1 MNNIVAIIGRPN
13 VGKSTLFN
21 RLTKSRKAI
30 VDSFSGVTRDR
41 HYGHSDWNGINFT
54 LIDTGGYLSD
64 SKNVFDI
71 EIKKQVIIAI
81 NESDAIIFLV
91 DVETG
96 PTNLDID
103 VAQLLQKTNK
113 PVFLTVNKVDNST
126 RVKESLEFYNLGLGD
141 YFSISSINGSG
152 TGELL
157 DSLVSSFKINNEEEE
172 LDIPKIAIVGK
183 PNVGKSSFVNALLN
197 ENKNIVTDISGT
209 TRDTIDSSYNK
220 YGKKIILIDTAGL
233 RKKSKVFDNLEFYS
247 VMRTIRAIER
257 SDICLIIIDAIN
269 GFKSQDLNI
278 FKLAKKNNKGVI
290 VLVNKWDIVKNKN
303 DHATENYKNSIYN
316 KTAPY
321 VDFKII
327 FISSLNKQRIY
338 NAIDETQKIYHKLRK
353 KIPTSE
359 LNDFLL
365 KKIESTPPPSYKG
378 KRVKIKYITKLPTKA
393 TSFAF
398 FCNLPQ
404 YIKEGYK
411 RYLENQIRK
420 KYDFTGIPINIYIRK
435 K

>member
-41 HYGHSDWNGINFT
+41 HYGYSDWNGINFT

-64 SKNVFDI
+64 SKNIFDI

-113 PVFLTVNKVDNST
+113 PVFLTVNKVDNSI

-157 DSLVSSFKINNEEEE
+157 DSLVSSFKMNNEEQE

-209 TRDTIDSSYNK
+209 TRDTIDTIYNK

-278 FKLAKKNNKGVI
+278 FKLAKKK
-290 VLVNKWDIVKNKN
+290 
-303 DHATENYKNSIYN
+303 
-316 KTAPY
+316 
-321 VDFKII
+321 
-327 FISSLNKQRIY
+327 
-338 NAIDETQKIYHKLRK
+338 
-353 KIPTSE
+353 
-359 LNDFLL
+359 
-365 KKIESTPPPSYKG
+365 
-378 KRVKIKYITKLPTKA
+378 
-393 TSFAF
+393 
-398 FCNLPQ
+398 
-404 YIKEGYK
+404 
-411 RYLENQIRK
+411 
-420 KYDFTGIPINIYIRK
+420 
-435 K
+435 